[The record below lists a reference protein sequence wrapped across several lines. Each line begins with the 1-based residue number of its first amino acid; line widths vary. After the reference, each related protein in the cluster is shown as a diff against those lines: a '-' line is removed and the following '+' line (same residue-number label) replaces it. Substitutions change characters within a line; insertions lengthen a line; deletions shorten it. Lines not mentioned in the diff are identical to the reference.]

1 VEKPPLEKA
10 FAYLNSG
17 NFFWNSGIFIWKVDV
32 ILDNILEFMPELAAA
47 LAGLTFTEDIW
58 ELEDFNLQIEA
69 IYKEI
74 RGESIDYGVM
84 EKADN
89 VVVIPAKFGWS
100 DVGSW
105 SALPEVIEADSKGNV
120 IIKAKHEISID
131 SEGCL
136 VSGND
141 KIVVLLGV
149 KEMIVVN
156 TDDAL
161 LVCAKERAQDVKRV
175 VEELEKKGLTEYL

>member
-10 FAYLNSG
+10 FKYMESG

-32 ILDNILEFMPELAAA
+32 ILDSILAFMPEMAAA
-47 LAGLTFTEDIW
+47 LAGLVFTEDIW
-58 ELEDFNLQIEA
+58 ELNDFNPQIES
-69 IYKEI
+69 IYRQI

-105 SALPEVIEADSKGNV
+105 SALPEVITADTDGNV
-120 IIKAKHEISID
+120 IIRAKQEISID
-131 SEGCL
+131 SVGCL
-136 VSGND
+136 VYGDD
-141 KIVVLLGV
+141 KIVALIGV
-149 KEMIVVN
+149 KETIVVN
-156 TDDAL
+156 TEDAL
-161 LVCAKERAQDVKRV
+161 LVCAKDRAQDVKWV
-175 VEELEKKGLTEYL
+175 VEELEKRGLTEYL